1 MDAPVDAT
9 TPVAVVGLGNMGLPI
24 AERILAGGFPLAVF
38 NRSAEKAAP
47 LVERG
52 AKLLASPADAL
63 READICLTVLADDAA
78 LESVVLGEDGVLA
91 GARPE
96 TVLVDMSTVSVAVSE
111 RVADAAAAAG
121 VGYLRAPVSGNPTVV
136 RGATLTII
144 VSGAENL
151 AARADP
157 LLRAIGP
164 TVLYVG
170 DGEGARVVKL
180 VLQVLIGGTA
190 ELLGEALV
198 LGEAAGVDRGKLLEV
213 IGASVVGSR
222 FVEYKTEPL
231 LHDDYSATFTT
242 SLMLKDVGLVLD
254 LANEM
259 EVVLPFAEQ
268 LSTLLESALERGYG
282 DQDFI
287 ALFRQL
293 REAPTPEPTAIRD
306 R

>member
-1 MDAPVDAT
+1 VDAPV
-9 TPVAVVGLGNMGLPI
+9 VAVAGLGNMGFPI
-24 AERILAGGFPLAVF
+24 AERLLDAGFPLAVF
-38 NRSAEKAAP
+38 NRSTDKAAP
-47 LVERG
+47 LVARG
-52 AKLLASPADAL
+52 ASQLASPEDTL
-63 READICLTVLADDAA
+63 QKADICLTVLADDGA

-91 GARPE
+91 GARPG
-96 TVLVDMSTVSVAVSE
+96 TLLVDMSTVSVAVSE
-111 RVADAAAAAG
+111 RVARAADDAG

-136 RGATLTII
+136 RGGTLTII
-144 VSGAENL
+144 VSGPPELAE
-151 AARADP
+151 RSDP
-157 LLRAIGP
+157 VLRAIGP

-170 DGEGARVVKL
+170 GDESARVVKL

-198 LGEAAGVDRGKLLEV
+198 LGEAAGVEREKLLEV

-231 LHDDYSATFTT
+231 LQDDYSATFTT

-254 LANEM
+254 LAAERAV
-259 EVVLPFAEQ
+259 ELPFAEQ
-268 LSTLLESALERGYG
+268 LSTLLGSAVERGFG

-293 REAPTPEPTAIRD
+293 REARTPQPATRD